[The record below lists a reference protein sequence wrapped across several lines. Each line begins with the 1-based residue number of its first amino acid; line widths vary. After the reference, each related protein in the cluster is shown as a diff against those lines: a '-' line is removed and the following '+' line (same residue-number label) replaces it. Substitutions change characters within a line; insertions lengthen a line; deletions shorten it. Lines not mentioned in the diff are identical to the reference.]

1 MCSRLPV
8 VSPQATSANP
18 TEVRRIMTLGLPFTT
33 HHGGQ
38 ILFGPADGYMY
49 FAMGDGGSVGD
60 PWNFAQNKKSILGKI
75 IRIDVNTMPSK
86 FARPIHILLHQV
98 KHHQICHQTNV
109 PKRVIFKTKQTL
121 VRNTDLGPADS

>member
-1 MCSRLPV
+1 MCCRLPRRV
-8 VSPQATSANP
+8 PQATSANP
-18 TEVRRIMTLGLPFTT
+18 KEVRRIMTLGLPFTT

-38 ILFGPADGYMY
+38 ILFGPSDGYMY

-86 FARPIHILLHQV
+86 FTRFTKLHQV
-98 KHHQICHQTNV
+98 NTTKFNDQIFA
-109 PKRVIFKTKQTL
+109 KKIITKFVQE
-121 VRNTDLGPADS
+121 RDL